1 MKTLYRP
8 LSLAVSILGGLLA
21 GALFKKIWQS
31 IADEDEAPT
40 ADQPDRNWK
49 EVATAAAIQGAVT
62 GGVKAIVDRGA
73 LKGFEKATGV
83 WAGEEATSSK

>member
-1 MKTLYRP
+1 MKMLYRP
-8 LSLAVSILGGLLA
+8 LSLAASILGGLLA

-40 ADQPDRNWK
+40 ADQPDRSWK

-62 GGVKAIVDRGA
+62 GGVKAIVDRGTI
-73 LKGFEKATGV
+73 KGFEKATGV
-83 WAGEEATSSK
+83 WAGEGATSSK